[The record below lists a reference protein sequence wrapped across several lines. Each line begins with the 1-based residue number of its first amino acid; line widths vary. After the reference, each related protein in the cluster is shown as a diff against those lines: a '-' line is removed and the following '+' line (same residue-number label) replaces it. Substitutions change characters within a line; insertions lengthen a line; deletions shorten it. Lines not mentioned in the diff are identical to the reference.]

1 MARFLVLRLGLIV
14 LTLFVISLAIFAVT
28 EVLPGDVATQ
38 ILGQGATPENVA
50 TLRERLGLNDPW
62 PVRYLGWVGGAIR
75 GDLGESLVQR
85 LPITEMVGPRL
96 FNSMIL
102 ASFTFF
108 VAIPIAVA
116 VGIWAGVHRNSFGDR
131 VASMTS
137 LAAISLPEFVTGVVL
152 IIIFSTTLGW
162 LPSSSLVEPGTNPLT
177 RPQILVLPAL
187 TLTGVMF
194 AYVMRM
200 ARANVIEVLETNYVR
215 SAVLKGIPMRSVI
228 WRHVVPNAMLPTI
241 SVISLNVGWLLGG
254 LIVVENVFSYPGLGR
269 LLLTSIQTRDMP
281 LLQSLSLLIAA
292 VYAISNLL
300 ADLTYTWLNP
310 RIRFA

>member
-50 TLRERLGLNDPW
+50 ALRERLGLNDPW
-62 PVRYLGWVGGAIR
+62 PVRYLGWVGGALR

-102 ASFTFF
+102 ASFTFL

-131 VASMTS
+131 LASMVS

-177 RPQILVLPAL
+177 RPQILVLPAI

-215 SAVLKGIPMRSVI
+215 SAILKGIPMRQVI

-300 ADLTYTWLNP
+300 ADLMYTWLNP

>member
-1 MARFLVLRLGLIV
+1 MARFLLLRLGLIV
-14 LTLFVISLAIFAVT
+14 VTLLVISFAVFGVT

-50 TLRERLGLNDPW
+50 VVRERLGLDDPW
-62 PVRYLGWVGGAIR
+62 PVRYLSWVGGVVR
-75 GDLGESLVQR
+75 GDLGESLVQQ
-85 LPITEMVGPRL
+85 LPITEMVGSRL
-96 FNSMIL
+96 VNSLIL

-108 VAIPIAVA
+108 VAMPIAVA
-116 VGIWAGVHRNSFGDR
+116 VGIWAGVHRNSWGDR
-131 VASMTS
+131 LASMFS
-137 LAAISLPEFVTGVVL
+137 LVAISLPEFVTGVVL
-152 IIIFSTTLGW
+152 IILFSTTLGW

-200 ARANVIEVLETNYVR
+200 TRANVIEVLETNYVR
-215 SAVLKGIPMRSVI
+215 SAILKGLPMRQVI

-241 SVISLNVGWLLGG
+241 SVITLNIGWLLGG
-254 LIVVENVFSYPGLGR
+254 LIIVENVFSYPGIGR
-269 LLLTSIQTRDMP
+269 MLLTSIQTRDMP
-281 LLQSLSLLIAA
+281 LLQALALLIAA
-292 VYAISNLL
+292 TYAVSNLF
-300 ADLTYTWLNP
+300 ADLAYTWLNP

>member
-1 MARFLVLRLGLIV
+1 MARFLIIRLGLIV
-14 LTLFVISLAIFAVT
+14 MTLFVISLAIFGVT
-28 EVLPGDVATQ
+28 EILPGDVATQ
-38 ILGQGATPENVA
+38 VLGQGATPENVA
-50 TLRERLGLNDPW
+50 ALRERMGLDRPL
-62 PVRYLGWVGGAIR
+62 PERYLDWVSGAVR

-85 LPITEMVGPRL
+85 LPITEMIAPRL
-96 FNSMIL
+96 ANSIIL

-108 VAIPIAVA
+108 LAIPLAVGI
-116 VGIWAGVHRNSFGDR
+116 GIWAGVNRNSFGDR
-131 VASMTS
+131 AVSMAS
-137 LAAISLPEFVTGVVL
+137 LVAISLPEFVTGVLL
-152 IIIFSTTLGW
+152 IIVFASTLGW

-215 SAVLKGIPMRSVI
+215 SAILKGLPMRQVI

-254 LIVVENVFSYPGLGR
+254 LILVENVFSYPGLGR
-269 LLLTSIQTRDMP
+269 MLLTSIQTRDVP
-281 LLQSLSLLIAA
+281 LLQALSLLIAA
-292 VYAISNLL
+292 AYAFSNLA
-300 ADLTYTWLNP
+300 ADLAYTWLNP